1 MTAVAHTVLQRFYSD
16 LNLGIQTM
24 LSALQMAGDDED
36 LKAAVIHSRKLLNKR
51 ALASAV
57 ASAVPIPGL
66 DMAVDAALLAKLIP
80 EINKVFGLTPNQLSQ
95 LNPEKREQVH
105 KATSLVG
112 SALIGKLITKD
123 LVIKVIA
130 NLGMRMGTK
139 QLSKYIPF
147 AGQLLAASVGYAAIR
162 YFGEEH
168 MKDCIRVAQKA
179 ELLLPQLGY
188 SKPESTIKS
197 IE

>member
-1 MTAVAHTVLQRFYSD
+1 
-16 LNLGIQTM
+16 M